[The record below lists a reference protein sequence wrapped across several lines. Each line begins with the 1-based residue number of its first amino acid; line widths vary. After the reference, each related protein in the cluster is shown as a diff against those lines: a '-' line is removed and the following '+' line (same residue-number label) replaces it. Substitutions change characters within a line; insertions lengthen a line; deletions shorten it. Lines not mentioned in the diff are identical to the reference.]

1 MRRGL
6 IVLATCVVS
15 RLGAQ
20 TLQPEIRVD
29 VFGPRPH
36 SLEPGIGVVMPLGN
50 YVRLSVGSGYALP
63 LESSLAG
70 ERWRGEV
77 LGRFTFDPFRQ
88 RRWALSLGGGVTYRR
103 STTVLAAIA
112 DVEGPAIRGVVPAI
126 QAGVS
131 GGGRVGIVLRRAVA
145 GRR

>member
-6 IVLATCVVS
+6 IVLAACVVS
-15 RLGAQ
+15 RLESQ

-29 VFGPRPH
+29 VFGPRPY
-36 SLEPGIGVVMPLGN
+36 SLEPGVGVVMAIGN
-50 YVRLSVGSGYALP
+50 YVRASAGGGYAVP
-63 LESSLAG
+63 LESALGG
-70 ERWRGEV
+70 ERWRGEI

-88 RRWALSLGGGVTYRR
+88 RRWALSLGGGLTYRR
-103 STTVLAAIA
+103 SAVVLTAIA
-112 DVEGPAIRGVVPAI
+112 DLEGPAIRAVVPAV

-131 GGGRVGIVLRRAVA
+131 GGGRIGFVLRRAVA